1 MHNYRFNRKTYNKEL
16 NYKRGENVTRG
27 LRNPNSIQ
35 ALNELKNEI
44 ALELSV
50 FGKEP
55 LDEQARAKLNNEIN
69 KSIVSKSR
77 SNLIGFK

>member
-1 MHNYRFNRKTYNKEL
+1 MAK
-16 NYKRGENVTRG
+16 G
-27 LRNPNSIQ
+27 LKNPNSIQ

-50 FGKEP
+50 IDREP
-55 LDEQARAKLNNEIN
+55 LDEKSKTNFNKDLNRE
-69 KSIVSKSR
+69 IVSRSR